1 MDKELKDKI
10 EKIQEIVQL
19 DFEHDNELFID
30 QFTCIYSYICF
41 IFFYF
46 FAKYFYLRIN

>member
-30 QFTCIYSYICF
+30 PYRIDEKRSELLKR
-41 IFFYF
+41 
-46 FAKYFYLRIN
+46 AKEKILK